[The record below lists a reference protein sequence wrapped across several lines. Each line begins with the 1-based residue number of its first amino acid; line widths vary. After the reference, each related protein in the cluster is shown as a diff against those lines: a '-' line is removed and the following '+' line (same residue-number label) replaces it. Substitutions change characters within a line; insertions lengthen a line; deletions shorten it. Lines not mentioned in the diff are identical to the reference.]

1 MKYSFSSN
9 LLNITFE
16 FPLRIA
22 CRHMLKHWWKALTV
36 LILTYVLVAGLISPV
51 PKLPILHEA
60 IRNTFFHPPLWIA
73 MMVMLLISTIF
84 SIRYLKNGRLDD
96 DLIAVELAKTALLFG
111 ILGCITGSV
120 WAYFAW
126 GDLWP
131 NDPKTNGVAVGM
143 LLYLAYFVLRSSFD
157 DDLRRA
163 RISSVYSIFAFA
175 AFIPLILI
183 LPRLTDSL
191 HPGNGGNPGFN
202 QYDAH
207 NSIKRIIRPAFIGF
221 TLLGFWITQLR
232 VRLRRLETRLDEQDE
247 LTKTDNNSTVLK
259 SSTNQS

>member
-1 MKYSFSSN
+1 M
-9 LLNITFE
+9 
-16 FPLRIA
+16 R
-22 CRHMLKHWWKALTV
+22 KHWWKALTV
-36 LILTYVLVAGLISPV
+36 LILAYVFIAGLISPV

-73 MMVMLLISTIF
+73 MMSLLLASAF
-84 SIRYLKNGRLDD
+84 YSVRYLRNGNVADD
-96 DLIAVELAKTALLFG
+96 IQAVELANTAILFG
-111 ILGCITGSV
+111 VLGCITGSV

-143 LLYLAYFVLRSSFD
+143 LLYLAYFVLRGSFD
-157 DDLRRA
+157 DDMRRA
-163 RISSVYSIFAFA
+163 RISAVYNIFAFA
-175 AFIPLILI
+175 VFIPLILI

-202 QYDAH
+202 QYDADS
-207 NSIKRIIRPAFIGF
+207 SIKRIIRPAFIGF

-232 VRLRRLETRLDEQDE
+232 VRLRRLDLILDEQEE
-247 LTKTDNNSTVLK
+247 LNRQDTSQNTVTK
-259 SSTNQS
+259 

>member
-1 MKYSFSSN
+1 MK
-9 LLNITFE
+9 
-16 FPLRIA
+16 R
-22 CRHMLKHWWKALTV
+22 HWWKALTII
-36 LILTYVLVAGLISPV
+36 ILAYVFIAGLMRPV

-73 MMVMLLISTIF
+73 MMVMLLLSTIF
-84 SIRYLKNGRLDD
+84 SIRYLRKGNSDD
-96 DLIAVELAKTALLFG
+96 DLIAFEFVCTAVLFG
-111 ILGCITGSV
+111 VLGCITGSV

-143 LLYLAYFVLRSSFD
+143 LLYLAYFVLRGSFD
-157 DDLRRA
+157 DDMRRA
-163 RISSVYSIFAFA
+163 RISAVYNIFAFA
-175 AFIPLILI
+175 VFIPLILI

-202 QYDAH
+202 QYDSDA
-207 NSIKRIIRPAFIGF
+207 SIKSIIRPAFIGF

-232 VRLRRLETRLDEQDE
+232 VRLRRVEIHFEESEENAKPALD
-247 LTKTDNNSTVLK
+247 KT
-259 SSTNQS
+259 TN

>member
-1 MKYSFSSN
+1 
-9 LLNITFE
+9 
-16 FPLRIA
+16 
-22 CRHMLKHWWKALTV
+22 MLKHWWKALTV
-36 LILTYVLVAGLISPV
+36 LILTYVFIAGLMSPV

-73 MMVMLLISTIF
+73 MMVMLLSSAIF
-84 SIRYLKNGRLDD
+84 SIRYLRKGKADD
-96 DLIAVELAKTALLFG
+96 DLLSVEFANTALLFG
-111 ILGCITGSV
+111 VLGCVTGSV

-143 LLYLAYFVLRSSFD
+143 LMYLAYFVLRGSFD
-157 DDLRRA
+157 DEMRRA
-163 RISSVYSIFAFA
+163 RISSVYNIFAFA
-175 AFIPLILI
+175 IFIPLILI

-202 QYDAH
+202 QYDSDS
-207 NSIKRIIRPAFIGF
+207 SIKRIIRPAFIGF

-232 VRLRRLETRLDEQDE
+232 VRLRRLELNLDEQE
-247 LTKTDNNSTVLK
+247 EAKK
-259 SSTNQS
+259 SAAHQAIQVQDPGNL

>member
-1 MKYSFSSN
+1 MA
-9 LLNITFE
+9 I
-16 FPLRIA
+16 
-22 CRHMLKHWWKALTV
+22 LKHWWWKILTV
-36 LILTYVLVAGLISPV
+36 LILMYVFIAGLMSPV

-73 MMVMLLISTIF
+73 MMSMLLGSAIF
-84 SIRYLKNGRLDD
+84 SIRYLRKGRLDD
-96 DLIAVELAKTALLFG
+96 DLIAVELANTALLFG
-111 ILGCITGSV
+111 VLGCITGSV

-143 LLYLAYFVLRSSFD
+143 LLYLAYFVLRGSFE
-157 DDLRRA
+157 DDLRRG
-163 RISSVYSIFAFA
+163 RISAVYNIFAFA
-175 AFIPLILI
+175 VFIPLILI

-202 QYDAH
+202 QYDADS
-207 NSIKRIIRPAFIGF
+207 SIKRIIRPAFVGF

-232 VRLRRLETRLDEQDE
+232 VRLRRLESELDEQNEVKKPISQSTE
-247 LTKTDNNSTVLK
+247 LPN
-259 SSTNQS
+259 

>member
-1 MKYSFSSN
+1 M
-9 LLNITFE
+9 
-16 FPLRIA
+16 
-22 CRHMLKHWWKALTV
+22 TV
-36 LILTYVLVAGLISPV
+36 LILTYVFVAGLMSPV

-73 MMVMLLISTIF
+73 MMTMLLASAIF
-84 SIRYLKNGRLDD
+84 AIRYLRNGKPDD
-96 DLIAVELAKTALLFG
+96 DLRSVEFANTAILFG

-143 LLYLAYFVLRSSFD
+143 LMYVAYFVLRGSFD
-157 DDLRRA
+157 DDMRRA
-163 RISSVYSIFAFA
+163 RISAVYNIFAFA
-175 AFIPLILI
+175 VFIPLILI

-202 QYDAH
+202 QYDADS
-207 NSIKRIIRPAFIGF
+207 SIKRIIRPAFIGF

-232 VRLRRLETRLDEQDE
+232 VRLRRLEIDLDEAE
-247 LTKTDNNSTVLK
+247 ETKKSKEVPTTKTY
-259 SSTNQS
+259 

>member
-1 MKYSFSSN
+1 
-9 LLNITFE
+9 
-16 FPLRIA
+16 
-22 CRHMLKHWWKALTV
+22 MLKHWWKALTI
-36 LILTYVLVAGLISPV
+36 LILAYVFIAGLMSPV

-73 MMVMLLISTIF
+73 MMTLLLASTIF
-84 SIRYLKNGRLDD
+84 SIRYLRKGKMDD
-96 DLIAVELAKTALLFG
+96 DLIAVELANTALLFG
-111 ILGCITGSV
+111 VLGCITGSV

-143 LLYLAYFVLRSSFD
+143 LLYLAYFVLRGSVD
-157 DDLRRA
+157 DEMRRA
-163 RISSVYSIFAFA
+163 RISSVYNIFAFA
-175 AFIPLILI
+175 VFIPLILI

-202 QYDAH
+202 QYDADS
-207 NSIKRIIRPAFIGF
+207 SIKRIIRPAFVGF

-232 VRLRRLETRLDEQDE
+232 VRLRRLETLLDDQDE
-247 LTKTDNNSTVLK
+247 TRKVSTKQSTDLQNSSDL
-259 SSTNQS
+259 

>member
-1 MKYSFSSN
+1 MYLAVGNSYVELYSKISGRF
-9 LLNITFE
+9 
-16 FPLRIA
+16 
-22 CRHMLKHWWKALTV
+22 MLKHWWKALTI
-36 LILTYVLVAGLISPV
+36 LILAYVFLAGLMSPV

-73 MMVMLLISTIF
+73 MMTLLLASTIF
-84 SIRYLKNGRLDD
+84 SIRYLRKGKLDD
-96 DLIAVELAKTALLFG
+96 DLIAVELANTALLFG
-111 ILGCITGSV
+111 VLGCITGSV

-143 LLYLAYFVLRSSFD
+143 LLYLAYFVLRGSVD
-157 DDLRRA
+157 DEMRRA
-163 RISSVYSIFAFA
+163 RISSVYNIFAFA
-175 AFIPLILI
+175 VFIPLILI

-202 QYDAH
+202 QYDADS
-207 NSIKRIIRPAFIGF
+207 SIKRIIRPAFVGF

-232 VRLRRLETRLDEQDE
+232 VRLRRLETLLDDQDE
-247 LTKTDNNSTVLK
+247 ARKVSIKPSTYL
-259 SSTNQS
+259 

>member
-1 MKYSFSSN
+1 MRKN
-9 LLNITFE
+9 
-16 FPLRIA
+16 
-22 CRHMLKHWWKALTV
+22 WWKALTV
-36 LILTYVLVAGLISPV
+36 SILAYVFVAGLLSPV

-73 MMVMLLISTIF
+73 MMAMLLASTIF
-84 SIRYLKNGRLDD
+84 AIRYLRNGKPDD
-96 DLIAVELAKTALLFG
+96 DLQSVEFANTALLFG

-143 LLYLAYFVLRSSFD
+143 LMYVAYFVLRGSFD
-157 DDLRRA
+157 DDMRRA
-163 RISSVYSIFAFA
+163 RISAVYNIFAFA
-175 AFIPLILI
+175 VFIPLILI

-202 QYDAH
+202 QYDADS
-207 NSIKRIIRPAFIGF
+207 SIKRIIRPAFVGF

-232 VRLRRLETRLDEQDE
+232 VRLGRLEINLDEAE
-247 LTKTDNNSTVLK
+247 ESKKTAVPTTKMH
-259 SSTNQS
+259 

>member
-1 MKYSFSSN
+1 M
-9 LLNITFE
+9 
-16 FPLRIA
+16 R
-22 CRHMLKHWWKALTV
+22 KHWWKALTV
-36 LILTYVLVAGLISPV
+36 LILAYVFMAGLMSPV

-73 MMVMLLISTIF
+73 MMSLLLASAIF
-84 SIRYLKNGRLDD
+84 SIRYLRNGKTDD
-96 DLIAVELAKTALLFG
+96 DLVAVELANTALLFG
-111 ILGCITGSV
+111 VLGCITGSV

-143 LLYLAYFVLRSSFD
+143 LLYLAYFVLRGSVD
-157 DDLRRA
+157 DETRRA
-163 RISSVYSIFAFA
+163 RISSVYNIFAFA
-175 AFIPLILI
+175 VFIPLILI

-202 QYDAH
+202 QYDAA
-207 NSIKRIIRPAFIGF
+207 NSIKRIIRPAFVGF

-232 VRLRRLETRLDEQDE
+232 VRLRRLETLLDEQDE
-247 LTKTDNNSTVLK
+247 LNQASAKH
-259 SSTNQS
+259 SSDLQNTPDL

>member
-1 MKYSFSSN
+1 
-9 LLNITFE
+9 
-16 FPLRIA
+16 
-22 CRHMLKHWWKALTV
+22 MLKHWWKALTI
-36 LILTYVLVAGLISPV
+36 LILAYVFIAGLMSPV

-73 MMVMLLISTIF
+73 MMVLLFASAIF
-84 SIRYLKNGRLDD
+84 SIRYLRKGKLDD
-96 DLIAVELAKTALLFG
+96 DLISVELANTALLFG
-111 ILGCITGSV
+111 VLGCITGSV

-143 LLYLAYFVLRSSFD
+143 LLYLAYFVLRGSVD
-157 DDLRRA
+157 DEMRRA
-163 RISSVYSIFAFA
+163 RISAVYNIFAFA
-175 AFIPLILI
+175 VFIPLILI

-202 QYDAH
+202 QYDAA
-207 NSIKRIIRPAFIGF
+207 NSIKRIIRPAFVGF

-232 VRLRRLETRLDEQDE
+232 VRLRRLETLLDEQDD
-247 LTKTDNNSTVLK
+247 LNKASTKQSSDLQNTTDL
-259 SSTNQS
+259 